1 MNGEDLMLPILIASG
16 LVVLMVGFVGL
27 LLVVNSNRRVSH
39 RAEMAELHQ
48 QQARAVI
55 DAQREATRQTLID
68 LGRELHDNVG
78 QVLSVAKLGLD
89 NRLNAVE
96 DPPLAA
102 ARDAL
107 AEGINEVRRL
117 GHDLNTDI
125 WQRRTLVEAIRAEA
139 ERVER
144 VLRVKVQLELGDG
157 LPAQP
162 PDTMV
167 LLYRVFQVILANALN
182 HSRSGRITIKVWT
195 SGTDDVSFSIADNG
209 IGFDPATT
217 KANAGLANIHQ
228 RCALIGYTAEC
239 RTAPG
244 AGCTWLILAPHD
256 QKN

>member
-1 MNGEDLMLPILIASG
+1 
-16 LVVLMVGFVGL
+16 MVGFVGL
-27 LLVVNSNRRVSH
+27 LLVVNSNRRMSH

-48 QQARAVI
+48 EQARAVI
-55 DAQREATRQTLID
+55 VAQREATRQTLID

-89 NRLNAVE
+89 NRLSTVN

-125 WQRRTLVEAIRAEA
+125 WQRRSLVEAISAEA
-139 ERVER
+139 ERVQR
-144 VLRVKVQLELGDG
+144 VLRVKVELELGHD
-157 LPAQP
+157 LPTPP

-182 HSRSGRITIKVWT
+182 HSRAGCIAVKVWA
-195 SGTDDVSFSIADNG
+195 SGKQDISFSVADDG
-209 IGFDPATT
+209 IGFDPANAT
-217 KANAGLANIHQ
+217 ANAGLANIHQ
-228 RCALIGYTAEC
+228 RCALIGYTASC
-239 RTAPG
+239 TTAPG

-256 QKN
+256 QAP

>member
-1 MNGEDLMLPILIASG
+1 MNGEDLMLPILIASA

-39 RAEMAELHQ
+39 RAEMAELRQ

-78 QVLSVAKLGLD
+78 QVLAVAQLGL
-89 NRLNAVE
+89 NTVLE
-96 DPPLAA
+96 TKHDPQVAA
-102 ARDAL
+102 ARDTL
-107 AEGINEVRRL
+107 MDGINEVRRL

-125 WQRRTLVEAIRAEA
+125 WQRRSLVEAIRAEA

-144 VLRVKVQLELGDG
+144 VLRVKVKLDVAAY
-157 LPAQP
+157 LPTPP

-167 LLYRVFQVILANALN
+167 LLYRVFQVILANAIN
-182 HSRSGRITIKVWT
+182 HAKARWITIQVWG
-195 SGTDDVSFSIADNG
+195 SGEHLSFSVADNG

-244 AGCTWLILAPHD
+244 AGCTWFILAPHD

>member
-1 MNGEDLMLPILIASG
+1 MLPILIASG

-48 QQARAVI
+48 AQARAVI
-55 DAQREATRQTLID
+55 EAQREATRQTLID

-78 QVLSVAKLGLD
+78 QVLVVAHLGL
-89 NRLNAVE
+89 NTILEAKY
-96 DPPLAA
+96 DPEVAA
-102 ARDAL
+102 ARDTL
-107 AEGINEVRRL
+107 RDGIEEVRRL

-125 WQRRTLVEAIRAEA
+125 WQRRSLVEAIRAEA

-144 VLRVKVQLELGDG
+144 VLRVKVKLAVAPD
-157 LPAQP
+157 LPSPP

-167 LLYRVFQVILANALN
+167 LLYRVFQVILANAIN
-182 HSRSGRITIKVWT
+182 HSKSRWINIEVWAA
-195 SGTDDVSFSIADNG
+195 GEHISFSVADKG
-209 IGFDPATT
+209 IGFDLAST

-256 QKN
+256 QKD